1 MNKILTTICILTAA
15 ICFAACE
22 GEDSL
27 QPSHADTN
35 PFSVDDNAND
45 EESLLRKNFFSRNGS
60 YLLYNDTL
68 NNGERL
74 DIGYVMTASQNNNVY
89 IYEYL
94 KTIEEKSL
102 AADFVE
108 QYLLPHLG
116 KRLRPFAFLLVKNIN
131 HFINQDGLL
140 LTPYDGTENPSF
152 VVGVRATAISMS
164 AITEMDDSEKK
175 DYSKVL
181 IIDIMT
187 NIISHQTTDTFNQF
201 TSYGKNYYGIWMDGW
216 IETEEEGMP
225 LQNAKGFIAPH
236 QDEWGTF
243 WSAYPTVEEDVKAY
257 INLAMNSSLEE
268 VELKYTDYPDIISK
282 YKLMKKLIN
291 ELGYIE

>member
-1 MNKILTTICILTAA
+1 
-15 ICFAACE
+15 
-22 GEDSL
+22 
-27 QPSHADTN
+27 
-35 PFSVDDNAND
+35 
-45 EESLLRKNFFSRNGS
+45 
-60 YLLYNDTL
+60 
-68 NNGERL
+68 
-74 DIGYVMTASQNNNVY
+74 MTASQNNNLY

-131 HFINQDGLL
+131 HFIYEDGKLN
-140 LTPYDGTENPSF
+140 TPYDGTENPSF

-201 TSYGKNYYGIWMDGW
+201 TSYGKNYYGIWMD
-216 IETEEEGMP
+216 EYPESEKDGMP

-236 QDEWGTF
+236 QGAWGEM
-243 WSAYPTVEEDVKAY
+243 WSVYPSLDEDVKAF

-268 VELKYTDYPDIISK
+268 VEVKYTDYSDIISK